1 MIFIFKNKQAQEELI
16 GFGLIVVIIMII
28 LMVFLSFSLR
38 NPVKQG
44 VESYEVE
51 SFIQATLQYNTDC
64 AKNYDSNLLS
74 VKDVIIRCERNELCL
89 DERYAC
95 EVLNSTLKG
104 ITHENWQIGED
115 WPVKGYEFVILS
127 NSAGLISFAEGNITN
142 NYKGASQD
150 YISSGNKIEV
160 FFTAYY

>member
-1 MIFIFKNKQAQEELI
+1 MIFEIKNKKAQEEMI

-64 AKNYDSNLLS
+64 AKNYDSHLLS
-74 VKDVIIRCERNELCL
+74 VKDLIIRCERNEKCL
-89 DERYAC
+89 DEREAC
-95 EVLNSTLKG
+95 YVLNSTLKD
-104 ITHENWQIGED
+104 IVQENWQIGES

-127 NSAGLISFAEGNITN
+127 DSVGLISFLEGNITS
-142 NYKGASQD
+142 NYKGSSQN
-150 YISSGNKIEV
+150 YISGGSKIEV

>member
-1 MIFIFKNKQAQEELI
+1 MISRIKNKKAQEEMI

-28 LMVFLSFSLR
+28 LMVFLSFSLK
-38 NPVKQG
+38 NNVKQG

-51 SFIQATLQYNTDC
+51 GFIQATLQYNTDC
-64 AKNYDSNLLS
+64 AKNYESNFLS
-74 VKDVIIRCERNELCL
+74 IKDLIIRCERNEKCL

-95 EVLNSTLKG
+95 SALNSTLKG
-104 ITHENWQIGED
+104 IAQENWQIGEN

-127 NSAGLISFAEGNITN
+127 DSVGLISFVEGNLTN

-150 YISSGNKIEV
+150 YISGGRKIEV